1 MAKRLSVI
9 ELAWRNKQLIMSNLH
24 NKDHELVRRDPA
36 LRGLPF
42 LLNPARLLE
51 LLSTRLDTSG
61 LSEFQL
67 SYVRYKPGMNCL
79 GRYEFQ
85 FNGNTLIAYAKAFSV
100 DADLKL
106 AKSEEVPKVDSPL
119 GPGRLVLPEQGIFV
133 SFFPNDLKLRSILR
147 LGDPAERGRLLGRIF
162 NDSEA
167 WGEAPDTI
175 LNYKPERRLVLRVTG
190 PGGCSSTVKFYTRR
204 EFSRNMHL
212 RKRNPKSASVLMPRC
227 IGASRKHCAFAF
239 EWTPGE
245 TLRSYSSDLASR
257 KKHFREAGKLI
268 ARYHTGHASGLSAE
282 NDTVGSQAL
291 AALADQL
298 AFLLPELGD
307 RARDLAAGLQSS
319 LGGAPAELCPVHGD
333 FYDKQIIVGSDGLSL
348 IDFDRAHRG
357 SACEDLACFLAH
369 QEWLA
374 MKSQGSRPDVIAQL
388 SAAFLAGYAD
398 AGGQFEHRQLDA
410 WTALYLFRLSHNPF
424 RDRSSNWPDQIAKI
438 LQRAEDLLCAGPERS
453 RRIGQG

>member
-1 MAKRLSVI
+1 
-9 ELAWRNKQLIMSNLH
+9 MSILH
-24 NKDHELVRRDPA
+24 NKDHELIRRDPA

-51 LLSTRLDTSG
+51 LLSSRLNTSG
-61 LSEFQL
+61 LSEFRL

-85 FNGNTLIAYAKAFSV
+85 FNGSTQIAHAKAFSV

-106 AKSEEVPKVDSPL
+106 AKSEEVPQVESPL
-119 GPGRLVLPEQGIFV
+119 GPGRLVLPEQGVFF

-147 LGDPAERGRLLGRIF
+147 LGDQAERGRLLGRIF

-167 WGEAPDTI
+167 WGETPDTI
-175 LNYKPERRLVLRVTG
+175 LNYKPERRLVLRISG
-190 PGGCSSTVKFYTRR
+190 PGDSSSTVKFYTRR

-245 TLRSYSSDLASR
+245 TLRSYSSDPANR
-257 KKHFREAGKLI
+257 EKHFREAGQLI
-268 ARYHTGHASGLSAE
+268 ARYHTGHASGLGVESDA
-282 NDTVGSQAL
+282 VGSQAL
-291 AALADQL
+291 GALANQL
-298 AFLLPELGD
+298 AFLLPGLGEK
-307 RARDLAAGLQSS
+307 ARDLAAGLQSS
-319 LGGAPAELCPVHGD
+319 LGGAAKELCPVHGD
-333 FYDKQIIVGSDGLSL
+333 FYDKQIIVGTDGLSL

-374 MKSQGSRPDVIAQL
+374 MKSQGSRRDDISRM
-388 SAAFLAGYAD
+388 SAEFLAGYAD
-398 AGGQFEHRQLDA
+398 AGGHFDHGQLAA

-424 RDRSSNWPDQIAKI
+424 RDRLSNWPGQIAKI
-438 LQRAEDLLCAGPERS
+438 LQRAEDLLCAGPECS
-453 RRIGQG
+453 RKTGQG